1 MQPLLFGVHMKKI
14 LLLLGIAFM
23 LFSSLL
29 VEGCGKD
36 KGPSFDEL
44 LLGSW
49 NRTHKNAYSVLVFKA
64 QGGWDSD
71 IRMEGAHSRIIEKRG
86 KATGTWQLEGDQL
99 VMTVVESDLVDL
111 WEKNKTLFCEI
122 VELNGDVLSLK
133 YPDGNVQDYKRFK
146 SKAKPGEQVNLSRV
160 IRMEPLVVN
169 LNKHR
174 SHDKDR
180 YLCLD
185 MEVNLKKLKPGQAQ
199 PVLHP
204 RARDAMNLFLSSLL
218 YKDVKTLDSVKQVTK
233 NLEVLLNPYLDNMVD
248 GITVNHVVISS
259 TMDKV
264 EEFLI
269 EHTPQP
275 PAEIPEEQKS
285 E

>member
-1 MQPLLFGVHMKKI
+1 MKKT
-14 LLLLGIAFM
+14 LLLLMGTV
-23 LFSSLL
+23 LVLSSLL
-29 VEGCGKD
+29 MVEGCGKD
-36 KGPSFDEL
+36 KGPSVDEL

-49 NRTHKNAYSVLVFKA
+49 NRQHKNAYTVLILKA
-64 QGGWDSD
+64 QGGWSSD
-71 IRMEGAHSRIIEKRG
+71 VRMEGAHTRIIERRG
-86 KATGTWQLEGDQL
+86 SASGTWQVEGQQL
-99 VMTVVESDLVDL
+99 VMTVVESDMEDV

-122 VELNGDVLSLK
+122 VEVNEDAMSLK
-133 YPDGNVQDYKRFK
+133 YPDGNVLDWIRAQVKP
-146 SKAKPGEQVNLSRV
+146 KPGELPNFSRV
-160 IRMEPLVVN
+160 IKMVPLVVN

-185 MEVNLKKLKPGQAQ
+185 LDVNLKKLKPGQAP

-204 RARDAMNLFLSSLL
+204 RARDAMNLFLSSLI
-218 YKDVKTLDSVKQVTK
+218 YKDVKTLDAVKLVTK
-233 NLEVLLNPYLDNMVD
+233 DLEVLLNPYLDNMLEE
-248 GITVNHVVISS
+248 ITVNHVVISS

-275 PAEIPEEQKS
+275 PVEIS
-285 E
+285 EGQETE